1 MSGNFL
7 ARVSALSLA
16 LVLAACGGDDSS
28 SSLAG
33 SGNSTSGG
41 GNSGGGE
48 GDTTSTTSVSLEL
61 GMGAESNFQS
71 GRIQASATELSS
83 GGSTRLEFN
92 VVDAADGNKI
102 FNTEPTTIS
111 ITSTC
116 ESSTFDSEVTT
127 SSGRVSTTYEANCSG
142 SDTVT
147 ARLPSGASATTT
159 LNVASP
165 EAGSLNFVS
174 VDPDSIALSGSSD
187 GSRGNVSDVTFRLD
201 DKSGNPIVN
210 DEIKI
215 SFALTTT
222 VGGISLSHTEA
233 GVNSNGEVTTRV
245 NSGSVST
252 VVSVVATVELDT
264 GETLQ
269 TTSDPIS
276 ISSSIPDQDSFSISV
291 EDTFLPNARNYD
303 GVEVPITIR
312 AADRNNNRVDN
323 AVVNFL
329 TNGGSVQSECTIQD
343 GACTIEWRSQ
353 DPRPDSGTVLILAR
367 TVGEESFEDLNSDG
381 KYDDSNDNFDVARD
395 DRGEAFLDK
404 NLNGIRDSDEPYFDY
419 NSNGQ
424 YDGSNGIYN
433 GTACLA
439 DANCSSDLLEI
450 SETARLFIASDDIQI
465 TFLTAEPAGPGA
477 VCAEIAGV
485 FYDSTGT
492 LVEGP
497 PPGGT
502 NVAFET
508 SNGTLLEPTSFST
521 TSKYQEAPVEI
532 CAVLEAD
539 DTPSTGTVTV
549 TVTPPEPYSGAPFIE
564 RIAFTD

>member
-7 ARVSALSLA
+7 ARASALSLA

-33 SGNSTSGG
+33 TGNN
-41 GNSGGGE
+41 NSGGSNSTE
-48 GDTTSTTSVSLEL
+48 EDTTSETSVSLEL
-61 GMGAESNFQS
+61 GTGTESNFQS
-71 GRIQASATELSS
+71 GRIQASATQLSS

-92 VVDAADGNKI
+92 VVDAAAGNSI
-102 FNTEPTTIS
+102 FNAEPTTIA

-116 ESSTFDSEVTT
+116 ETSVFDSEVTT
-127 SSGRVSTTYEANCSG
+127 SSGSVSTTYEANCSG

-147 ARLPSGASATTT
+147 ARLPNGASAITT
-159 LNVASP
+159 LNIASP

-187 GSRGNVSDVTFRLD
+187 SSRGSVSDVTFRLD
-201 DKSGNPIVN
+201 DKSGNPIV
-210 DEIKI
+210 DGEITV

-233 GVNSNGEVTTRV
+233 GVNSSGEVTTRV
-245 NSGSVST
+245 NSGSVPT

-343 GACTIEWRSQ
+343 GECTIEWRSQ

-404 NLNGIRDSDEPYFDY
+404 NLNGSRDGDEPYFDY
-419 NSNGQ
+419 NSNDQ
-424 YDGSNGIYN
+424 YDAPNGIYN

-439 DANCSSDLLEI
+439 EATCSTDLLEI
-450 SETARLFIASDDIQI
+450 SETARLFIASDNIQI

-477 VCAEIAGV
+477 VCVEIAGV
-485 FYDSTGT
+485 FNDSTGT

-521 TSKYQEAPVEI
+521 TSKYQEVPVEI
-532 CAVLEAD
+532 CAELEAD
-539 DTPSTGTVTV
+539 DTPSTGKVTV
-549 TVTPPEPYSGAPFIE
+549 TVTPPAPYSGAPFIE
-564 RIAFTD
+564 RIDFTD